1 MKSIWGATTTN
12 RLVVCRSGESA
23 QSKPGSPATAV
34 SLPLAPSSSY
44 CYTDQGCPLPSTLF
58 THFIGWNLYAM
69 FELKNSVLNY
79 LDSII
84 PCPFQCFVDLDL
96 DLFEHDLVACKSLD
110 NTQL

>member
-1 MKSIWGATTTN
+1 
-12 RLVVCRSGESA
+12 
-23 QSKPGSPATAV
+23 
-34 SLPLAPSSSY
+34 
-44 CYTDQGCPLPSTLF
+44 
-58 THFIGWNLYAM
+58 M